1 MVSILL
7 LVLLLQI
14 KKVSK
19 KHRRSKWTVTH
30 ERILVCIIILNL
42 KNKQNTK
49 FKGFPLALKN
59 DEWKD
64 GVQKPYK

>member
-14 KKVSK
+14 KKVSE
-19 KHRRSKWTVTH
+19 KHRTSKWTVTH
-30 ERILVCIIILNL
+30 EEILVRIIILNL
-42 KNKQNTK
+42 KQNTK